1 MMSEDPKFISVDPD
15 MEEKRTNGI
24 YDSQITREDRYTNP
38 ESDDHIIY
46 HELSD
51 LDWENRTYRI
61 LDVGSSTGEALETL
75 VERLEEET
83 PANFQAYALDIDRN
97 VLEASDESIESVR
110 ARSQNLP
117 FEEDS
122 FDIVISANLY
132 LRPEDIETTVQ
143 EIDRVLRPSD
153 GNTVL
158 GQGYS
163 DQGYRGLHIRNID
176 NV

>member
-1 MMSEDPKFISVDPD
+1 MSDKIKFISVDPE
-15 MEEKRTNGI
+15 MEEKRDKGF
-24 YDSQITREDRYTNP
+24 YDSQITKKDRYTSP
-38 ESDDHIIY
+38 KSDDFLIY
-46 HELSD
+46 DRLSG
-51 LDWENRTYRI
+51 LEWESGTYRI
-61 LDVGSSTGEALETL
+61 LDVGSSSGEALENL

-83 PANFQAYALDIDRN
+83 PAEFEAYAVDIDRD